1 MRFVENIPF
10 YGFAVLCADHPEV
23 QALIPRVADRRIITY
38 GLGVNADVRALNL
51 KLDRSGADFDV
62 LVENRATNASRTI
75 VDLRLPMF
83 GQHNVQ
89 NALAAIAVA
98 QEMGLPDETIRRALA
113 GFAGVKRRFTKT
125 GEAHGITVI
134 DDYGHHPV
142 EIAAVLRAARQ
153 SLWRLGPGDRGDAAA
168 SLHAAR
174 PRSGTSSRPASSM
187 PTPC

>member
-1 MRFVENIPF
+1 MSGSTAAAPTSTCRSSNRTTNES
-10 YGFAVLCADHPEV
+10 
-23 QALIPRVADRRIITY
+23 RV
-38 GLGVNADVRALNL
+38 
-51 KLDRSGADFDV
+51 
-62 LVENRATNASRTI
+62 I

-98 QEMGLPDETIRRALA
+98 TEMGLSDETIRRALA

-142 EIAAVLRAARQ
+142 EIAADAARRAAE
-153 SLWRLGPGDRGDAAA
+153 LWRLRSRDRRDAAA
-168 SLHAAR
+168 SLHAAGR
-174 PRSGTSSRPASSM
+174 ACATTSRPASAT
-187 PTPC
+187 PTA